1 MTKSQNFSAKTI
13 DEAKALAARAFGVPM
28 SEIRFEV
35 VEEPKRV
42 FLGITKGN
50 ATVRATYESIDVST
64 ADRSAVETSAEAAP
78 AAEPSVLEKVAEDAK
93 KIAQDAIDNVAP
105 IVEDVVNEVK
115 PVAESVVNEVKPVA
129 ESVVNEVKP
138 VAESVINEVKPIAES
153 IVDEVKPIAKSIVDE
168 VKPVAES
175 VGEEIASFAE
185 KTGISAPAAK
195 PEAEAAAPVKPAEK
209 PAEERAPLQLDE
221 ELITGEPSPAALQ
234 KIEKAKAYLLSV
246 LKAMDVE
253 AELVVNA
260 GAESAM
266 IDIVSQNSGTVI
278 GKRGETLDALQY
290 LTFMIANRGD
300 KEYYRIIL
308 NSANY
313 RERRRK
319 TLEELAAKIAK
330 NVLRSGR
337 QTTLEPMNPY
347 ERRIIHSA
355 IAEIEGVSSR
365 SVGEE
370 PYRKVIISS
379 TAKPQ
384 RRSGG
389 RRNDRNDRGDR
400 NDRRDGRDRRN
411 NRVRDR
417 RRSNDLPSERISM
430 DSMKTSFEKDYK
442 RPKAEDEIN
451 AGLYGKIEF

>member
-93 KIAQDAIDNVAP
+93 KIAQDAIDGVAP

-129 ESVVNEVKP
+129 ESVINEVKP
-138 VAESVINEVKPIAES
+138 VAEGVVN
-153 IVDEVKPIAKSIVDE
+153 EVKPIAKSIVDE
-168 VKPVAES
+168 VKPVAESVMQKVAPVAES

-195 PEAEAAAPVKPAEK
+195 PEAEAAASVKPAEK

-389 RRNDRNDRGDR
+389 RRNDRIDRGDR

-417 RRSNDLPSERISM
+417 RRSNELPSERISM

>member
-13 DEAKALAARAFGVPM
+13 EEAKALAARAFGVPM

-50 ATVRATYESIDVST
+50 ATVRATYDSIDVST
-64 ADRSAVETSAEAAP
+64 ADRSTVETQAEEVVSQP
-78 AAEPSVLEKVAEDAK
+78 EPSVLEKVAEDAK
-93 KIAQDAIDNVAP
+93 KFAQDAIDEVSP
-105 IVEDVVNEVK
+105 IVESAVNEVK
-115 PVAESVVNEVKPVA
+115 PIVEDAVKGVSPVVESVVNEVKP
-129 ESVVNEVKP
+129 
-138 VAESVINEVKPIAES
+138 IAED
-153 IVDEVKPIAKSIVDE
+153 VAKKVAPIT
-168 VKPVAES
+168 ES
-175 VGEEIASFAE
+175 VGESFAAIAENVSEEIASFAE
-185 KTGISAPAAK
+185 KTGISTPAPASAPAAS
-195 PEAEAAAPVKPAEK
+195 EKPADK
-209 PAEERAPLQLDE
+209 PAEEKRAPLQLDE

-246 LKAMDVE
+246 LKEMEVE

-370 PYRKVIISS
+370 PYRKVVISS
-379 TAKPQ
+379 TMKPQ

-389 RRNDRNDRGDR
+389 RRNDRNDRNDRGDR
-400 NDRRDGRDRRN
+400 NDRRAGGRDRRN
-411 NRVRDR
+411 GRDRDR
-417 RRSNDLPSERISM
+417 RRGGEIPSERISM

>member
-1 MTKSQNFSAKTI
+1 MTQIFTAKTVE
-13 DEAKALAARAFGVPM
+13 EARALAARTFGVAE
-28 SEIRFEV
+28 SDITFEV
-35 VEEPKRV
+35 IEEPKRV
-42 FLGITKGN
+42 LFGIKKGE
-50 ATVRATYESIDVST
+50 AKVRATYNSIDVSDVDHRQT
-64 ADRSAVETSAEAAP
+64 KHEVEVPPVVEYDTVDDEPKEEKPSILDQAVAKAEAI
-78 AAEPSVLEKVAEDAK
+78 VDDAVK
-93 KIAQDAIDNVAP
+93 EVTP
-105 IVEDVVNEVK
+105 IVEDAVKEVT
-115 PVAESVVNEVKPVA
+115 P
-129 ESVVNEVKP
+129 
-138 VAESVINEVKPIAES
+138 
-153 IVDEVKPIAKSIVDE
+153 IVDDAMKEITPVVEDVAKEIT
-168 VKPVAES
+168 PV
-175 VGEEIASFAE
+175 VE
-185 KTGISAPAAK
+185 KAAG
-195 PEAEAAAPVKPAEK
+195 AEA
-209 PAEERAPLQLDE
+209 PAEETAAEEAPKDNKVPFDE
-221 ELITGEPSPAALQ
+221 ELITGEPSENALA
-234 KIEKAKAYLLSV
+234 KIEKAKTYLAGILEQ
-246 LKAMDVE
+246 MGVE
-253 AELVVNA
+253 AEFVVTA

-266 IDIVSQNSGTVI
+266 IDIVAANSGAVI

-319 TLEELAAKIAK
+319 TLEELAAKIAR

-355 IAEIEGVSSR
+355 IADIEGVSSR

-379 TAKPQ
+379 TEKPV
-384 RRSGG
+384 RRGRGGRDRDDRGGRRDRNDRG
-389 RRNDRNDRGDR
+389 RRNDRR
-400 NDRRDGRDRRN
+400 RRN
-411 NRVRDR
+411 PDA
-417 RRSNDLPSERISM
+417 PPERISM

>member
-1 MTKSQNFSAKTI
+1 MTKTQKFSAKTV
-13 DEAKALAARAFGVPM
+13 DEAKSLASRAFGVPV
-28 SEIRFEV
+28 SDITFEV
-35 VEEPKRV
+35 IEEPKRG
-42 FLGITKGN
+42 FFGIGASQ
-50 ATVRATYESIDVST
+50 ATVQATYESIDIST
-64 ADRSAVETSAEAAP
+64 VDRNAVETKAEPVAETAPAVEETAPVVEETTPAAEETAP
-78 AAEPSVLEKVAEDAK
+78 AAEE
-93 KIAQDAIDNVAP
+93 
-105 IVEDVVNEVK
+105 
-115 PVAESVVNEVKPVA
+115 
-129 ESVVNEVKP
+129 
-138 VAESVINEVKPIAES
+138 
-153 IVDEVKPIAKSIVDE
+153 
-168 VKPVAES
+168 
-175 VGEEIASFAE
+175 
-185 KTGISAPAAK
+185 TAPAAEETA
-195 PEAEAAAPVKPAEK
+195 PAAEETAPAAEETAPAAEETAPAEK
-209 PAEERAPLQLDE
+209 KPAPKAAPAEEKRAPLQLDE
-221 ELITGEPSPAALQ
+221 ELISGEPSAAALE
-234 KIEKAKAYLLSV
+234 KIEKAKAYLLTI
-246 LKAMDVE
+246 LAQMEVE
-253 AELVVNA
+253 AELVVKA

-370 PYRKVIISS
+370 PYRKVVISS
-379 TAKPQ
+379 TTKPP
-384 RRSGG
+384 RRGRGG
-389 RRNDRNDRGDR
+389 RNDRNDRGG
-400 NDRRDGRDRRN
+400 DRRDRNGRGNRGGRDRRRN
-411 NRVRDR
+411 ESV
-417 RRSNDLPSERISM
+417 PSERISM

>member
-1 MTKSQNFSAKTI
+1 MTKSQNFSAKTVE
-13 DEAKALAARAFGVPM
+13 EAKALAARAFGVPM
-28 SEIRFEV
+28 SEIRFEI

-50 ATVRATYESIDVST
+50 ATVRATYDSIDVST
-64 ADRSAVETSAEAAP
+64 ADRSAVETAAESVSASAEEKASILDQVGENVKQAAQ
-78 AAEPSVLEKVAEDAK
+78 AAFDEVSPIVEDAIK
-93 KIAQDAIDNVAP
+93 EVAP
-105 IVEDVVNEVK
+105 IVESAV
-115 PVAESVVNEVKPVA
+115 SG
-129 ESVVNEVKP
+129 
-138 VAESVINEVKPIAES
+138 VKPIVEDAVREVS
-153 IVDEVKPIAKSIVDE
+153 PVVEDAVREVSPIVEGAVQEV
-168 VKPVAES
+168 
-175 VGEEIASFAE
+175 ASFAE
-185 KTGISAPAAK
+185 NVKSEIIGEHAEPTGTSAPADAPLK
-195 PEAEAAAPVKPAEK
+195 KAEAPKAEN
-209 PAEERAPLQLDE
+209 EEKRTSLQLDE

-246 LKAMDVE
+246 LKQMEVE

-260 GAESAM
+260 GSESAM
-266 IDIVSQNSGTVI
+266 IEIVSPNSGTVI

-379 TAKPQ
+379 NAKPQ

-389 RRNDRNDRGDR
+389 RRNDRNDRRGGDR
-400 NDRRDGRDRRN
+400 GNRRGGRDH
-411 NRVRDR
+411 DR
-417 RRSNDLPSERISM
+417 RRSGELPSERISM

-442 RPKAEDEIN
+442 RPKADDEIN